1 MNPNAE
7 RPARLATIGWLLFAF
22 SLCGGRP
29 ADAVEPLSQAHAHN
43 DYLHPRPLSDALD
56 HGFTSVEADLF
67 LVDGELL
74 VAHTRAELD
83 AERTFRTLYLEPLR
97 QRVRAG
103 GGQVYPGS
111 DGPFRLLID
120 IKSDA
125 GATYEEIHRQL
136 AEYADIFTAVRD
148 GRVEP
153 GAVEAVISGNRPLE
167 KMRAQDL
174 RYAGIDGRL
183 TDLDAD
189 HPAHLMPLI
198 SDRWGSH
205 FRWDGR
211 GEIDSRERDRLET
224 FVRRAHAGGRRIRFW
239 ATPETVAAWE
249 VLRDVGV
256 DHINTDDLA
265 GLERFLRGD

>member
-1 MNPNAE
+1 MIPIAE
-7 RPARLATIGWLLFAF
+7 RPRRLPTPGWLFLPFF
-22 SLCGGRP
+22 LLGGLS
-29 ADAVEPLSQAHAHN
+29 AGGVEPLLQAHAHN

-83 AERTFRTLYLEPLR
+83 ATRTFRSLYLEPLR
-97 QRVRAG
+97 QHVRAG
-103 GGQVYPGS
+103 GGQVHPGA

-125 GATYEEIHRQL
+125 EATYEEIHRQL
-136 AEYADIFTAVRD
+136 AEYGEIFTTIRD

-153 GAVEAVISGNRPLE
+153 GPVEAVISGNRPLA
-167 KMRAQDL
+167 KMQAQPI

-183 TDLDAD
+183 GDLDSD
-189 HPAHLMPLI
+189 HPPHLMPLI

-211 GEIDSRERDRLET
+211 GEIDDTERDRLET
-224 FVRRAHAGGRRIRFW
+224 IVRRAHAGGRRIRFW
-239 ATPETVAAWE
+239 ATPETVAAWK
-249 VLRDVGV
+249 VLRDAGV